1 MTAIPMESIRVP
13 FDIFH
18 YGPDDEPG
26 IEPGYYFTIID
37 EDEPPEEG
45 DSIAIAGPYTTREV
59 AERAAISFI
68 EDALTDFQPKEGEV
82 EVH

>member
-1 MTAIPMESIRVP
+1 MTEIADAPIMVP
-13 FDIFH
+13 FDILY
-18 YGPDDEPG
+18 YGPDDDPG
-26 IEPGYYFTIID
+26 VEPGYYFTIVD

-45 DSIAIAGPYTTREV
+45 ESIAIAGPYTTRDV

-68 EDALTDFQPKEGEV
+68 EDALTDFQPGEGEV